1 VQIRAVNWV
10 PGLTGDNYVE
20 KCKELGL
27 VTLEAR
33 RWEQDMVQTNKILSG
48 IGNIKSDKFFDRI
61 GEREVAR
68 TRMAAGFN
76 NLKSKRAHTELGG
89 TLFHCA

>member
-10 PGLTGDNYVE
+10 PGLTWDNYIE

-27 VTLEAR
+27 DTLEAR
-33 RWEQDMVQTNKILSG
+33 RWEQDMVQTYKILSG

-68 TRMAAGFN
+68 TRIAGDVVAQWGMWW
-76 NLKSKRAHTELGG
+76 LS
-89 TLFHCA
+89 